1 MSFVKKLTALF
12 MAFIIL
18 ASCCAIANAATA
30 TVTVSGTYTVDTGVS
45 YSKLSVKSGQN
56 SSTVTGYSI
65 EFNPDDGYFPM
76 VFSSNAGDVDN
87 LQTQYSVATG
97 KYGYDVA
104 GVVNGSFFTTETGHL
119 VGLNISNGRIVC
131 GHSGYTDEVVAFGS
145 DGSMSIVTSCLE
157 YKLFIDG
164 EEIPDAIRYINKK
177 HENDT
182 TYPDKVFY
190 YDTSCGTSSDTAVSG
205 YEVICQKQNNT
216 DLIVGGTL
224 FAKVVEV
231 KANTYGTQ
239 FESSSSVESDKFVLF
254 VKSDSSYADYLKNL
268 QSGDDIAISVTETN
282 ASAREVMENANS
294 VITNVGW
301 LVKDGVDRTRIDE
314 TIGTHS
320 VTYEARWTA
329 FGQKADG
336 SYVFFVS
343 DGAFLGYGGVTLR
356 DVADYMISKGCVN
369 VIRMDGGGSSAMYL
383 KKTSSGS
390 AGYTMSGKR
399 SVADSILIVK
409 KSSAVNDTLTDAL
422 NSAIAVARQTV
433 AEYPN
438 PELSAVIAEAEA
450 IVASGDVVAGDAR
463 KMIIK
468 LSGKDELFD
477 AISLVS
483 GVSYYDYSESVLS
496 SIRDNYEKACQ
507 LYFASDADIA
517 TVQTVAS
524 VLKASCNQP
533 LRTVISNGK
542 GYTTTTPNRTDG
554 TFDDDGVRLTDGAKC
569 SSAASTNA
577 YSGWSSGVDP
587 VITVDLGESTASDSY
602 TVYTCSM
609 SSWGIPLGNSISV
622 SVSDD
627 GSSWTD
633 IGTCA
638 DVTYRQ
644 SNGVIGTGRTNYY
657 SFTVKADAV
666 QTARYVRFSVD
677 GNNHTW
683 IDEVEVALTD
693 ASAGAAI
700 ESPIYINGINEIIA
714 EGDCHVFTSVFG
726 TVTAEKANHI
736 YTANVL
742 LTATD
747 VANKYTVKSISLQNG
762 TADDITL
769 GSDEILLACHS
780 DSAIPSSIAN
790 QSLLSNLA
798 AGDELYVFGVTPE
811 STTLGLAS
819 YARTATDD
827 DENDENEG
835 GNGDSGSTDETIETI
850 LGDVNNDAAV
860 DSLDYILVKRACYKT
875 YLLSIEE
882 KQRADVDK
890 NAKINAVDYLLIKR
904 ITFGTYG
911 A

>member
-1 MSFVKKLTALF
+1 MSFVKKLTAF
-12 MAFIIL
+12 YMAFIML
-18 ASCCAIANAATA
+18 ASCCVFASADTA

-65 EFNPDDGYFPM
+65 EFSPDDGYFPM

-104 GVVNGSFFTTETGHL
+104 GVVNGSFFTTETGNL

-145 DGSMSIVTSCLE
+145 DGSMNVVTSCLE

-182 TYPDKVFY
+182 TYPEKVFY
-190 YDTSCGTSSDTAVSG
+190 YDTSCGTSSGTAVSG

-231 KANTYGTQ
+231 KENTYGTQ
-239 FESSSSVESDKFVLF
+239 FETDSGVQSDKFVLF
-254 VKSDSSYADYLKNL
+254 VKSDSSYAQYLKDL
-268 QSGDDIAISVTETN
+268 QAGDDIAISVTETN

-294 VITNVGW
+294 AITNVGW

-329 FGQKADG
+329 FGQKEDG

-343 DGAFLGYGGVTLR
+343 DGTFLSYGGVTLR

-390 AGYTMSGKR
+390 AGYTMSGMR

-409 KSSAVNDTLTDAL
+409 KSSAADDTLTNAL
-422 NSAIAVARQTV
+422 NSAIESAKATV
-433 AEYPN
+433 EAYPD
-438 PELSAVIAEAEA
+438 ETLSATIAEAEA
-450 IVASGDVVAGDAR
+450 LAASGDIVAGDAR
-463 KMIIK
+463 KMIIR

-483 GVSYYDYSESVLS
+483 GVSYYDYSESALS
-496 SIRDNYEKACQ
+496 AIRDNYELARE
-507 LYFASDADIA
+507 LYFASDADTA
-517 TVQTVAS
+517 TVQSVAS
-524 VLKASCNQP
+524 ILKTNYYQP
-533 LRTVISNGK
+533 LRTVVSEGK
-542 GYTTTTPNRTDG
+542 SYTTTAPNRTDG
-554 TFDDDGVRLTDGAKC
+554 TFDDDGIRLTDGAKC
-569 SSAASTNA
+569 TSAASTNV

-587 VITVDLGESTASDSY
+587 VITVDLGEAVESDSY

-609 SSWGIPLGNSISV
+609 SSWGIPLGNSVAV
-622 SVSDD
+622 SVSDN
-627 GSSWTD
+627 GSDWTD
-633 IGTCA
+633 IGSCA

-644 SNGVIGTGRTNYY
+644 SNGVTGTGRTNYY
-657 SFTVKADAV
+657 SFTVKADTV
-666 QTARYVRFSVD
+666 QTARYVKFSVD

-693 ASAGAAI
+693 DSAGSAI
-700 ESPIYINGINEIIA
+700 ENPIYINGINEIIT
-714 EGDCHVFTSVFG
+714 EGDCHVFTSAFG
-726 TVTAEKANHI
+726 TVTAENANHI
-736 YTANVL
+736 YTTNVIL
-742 LTATD
+742 KATD
-747 VANKYTVKSISLQNG
+747 EENKYTVKSISVQNG
-762 TADDITL
+762 TAEDITL
-769 GSDEILLACHS
+769 ASDEMLLACHS
-780 DSAIPSSIAN
+780 DSTIPSSVAN
-790 QSLLSNLA
+790 QSLLSALTA
-798 AGDELYVFGVTPE
+798 DDTLYVFGATPE
-811 STTLGLAS
+811 STTLGLAA
-819 YARTATDD
+819 YARAATEQ
-827 DENDENEG
+827 DEDGGTTDGEG
-835 GNGDSGSTDETIETI
+835 GSTDETIETI
-850 LGDVNNDAAV
+850 LGDVNNDSAV
-860 DSLDYILVKRACYKT
+860 DSLDYVLVKRACYKT
-875 YLLSIEE
+875 YLLSLEE

-904 ITFGTYG
+904 ITFGTHT